1 MTASPDNLYIGKGI
15 VTFQPTG
22 ATTARD
28 LGEVPEFEFTPSIE
42 TLDYFSS
49 RAGVRQKVKSVVV
62 QRGGT
67 LRVVMNE
74 FTAQNLALAIGGT
87 ITQNTALEDVIA
99 ILATNA
105 IEGVVT
111 FTGSN
116 EVGRQMVAVFN
127 KVSFPP
133 AGSLGLISD
142 EWGQIEINGEV
153 LADNSGDFGTIT
165 VGTLA

>member
-1 MTASPDNLYIGKGI
+1 MTASPDNLYIGKGV
-15 VTFQPTG
+15 VTFQATG

-67 LRVVMNE
+67 LRIVMNE
-74 FTAQNLALAIGGT
+74 FTAANLALAVGGT
-87 ITQNTALEDVIA
+87 VTQNTALDDVIE

-105 IEGVVT
+105 IEGVLT
-111 FTGSN
+111 FTGTN
-116 EVGRQMVAVFN
+116 EVGRKLTAVFN

-142 EWGQIEINGEV
+142 EWGSIEINGEA
-153 LADNSGDFGTIT
+153 LADTNGDFGTI
-165 VGTLA
+165 VVEALA